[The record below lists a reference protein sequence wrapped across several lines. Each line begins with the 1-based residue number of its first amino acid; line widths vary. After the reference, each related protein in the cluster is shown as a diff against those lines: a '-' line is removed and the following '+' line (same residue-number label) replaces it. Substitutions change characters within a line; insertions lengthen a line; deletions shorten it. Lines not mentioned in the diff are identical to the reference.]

1 MRPEAGCRLESGWAQ
16 TLLESHRPPGA
27 ESCEAWYGV
36 TIFYALLAALCNALN
51 VIAQHLGSITTA
63 EKSKGWRSVVALLRS
78 PMWLAGWGALAG
90 GFVFQALALHV
101 GQLSVVQPLLVTEL
115 VFALALRRLWLRQPI
130 RGLTW
135 SAAALT
141 CVALSLF
148 LAMSEPQGG
157 TQYPDSHAWATGAW
171 GAVGAAAILALLG
184 LRGTVARRTALMA
197 SGAAVMWALVA
208 VLVKTMT
215 DTLTEFGVGGM
226 FAHWPVYA
234 LAGAGLGAEV
244 LHQTTLRVGPLSV
257 SQPLLVIV
265 NPIVSI
271 ALSVWIFQEYFTS
284 DATRL
289 AVGAVAFAAMCGSV
303 AVLTRTA
310 PSTMSSHSA
319 AQTSPASPAT
329 EPGS

>member
-1 MRPEAGCRLESGWAQ
+1 M
-16 TLLESHRPPGA
+16 
-27 ESCEAWYGV
+27 
-36 TIFYALLAALCNALN
+36 TIFFALVAALCNALN
-51 VIAQHLGSITTA
+51 VIAQHLGSISSA
-63 EKSKGWRSVVALLRS
+63 KKSKGWRFLVALLRN

-90 GFVFQALALHV
+90 GFVFQALALHD

-115 VFALALRRLWLRQPI
+115 VFALTLRRLWLRQPI
-130 RGLTW
+130 RGITW
-135 SAAALT
+135 WAGALT
-141 CVALSLF
+141 CVSLSVF

-171 GAVGAAAILALLG
+171 GSVGAAAVLALLG
-184 LRGTVARRTALMA
+184 MRGSVVRRTALTA
-197 SGAAVMWALVA
+197 SAAAVMWALVA

-244 LHQTTLRVGPLSV
+244 FHQATLKVGPLSV

-271 ALSVWIFQEYFTS
+271 ALSVWIFQEYFIA
-284 DATRL
+284 DAPRL
-289 AVGAVAFAAMCGSV
+289 AVGAAAFAAMCGCV
-303 AVLTRTA
+303 VVLTRTA
-310 PSTMSSHSA
+310 PSTMSAPSA
-319 AQTSPASPAT
+319 PATPPASAT
-329 EPGS
+329 IEPSR

>member
-1 MRPEAGCRLESGWAQ
+1 M
-16 TLLESHRPPGA
+16 
-27 ESCEAWYGV
+27 

-51 VIAQHLGSITTA
+51 VIAQHLGSITSA
-63 EKSKGWRSVVALLRS
+63 EKSKGWRFVVVLLRN

-115 VFALALRRLWLRQPI
+115 VFALALRRVWLHQTI
-130 RGLTW
+130 RGATW
-135 SAAALT
+135 WAAALT
-141 CVALSLF
+141 CVSLSVF

-157 TQYPDSHAWATGAW
+157 THYPDSSAWATGAW
-171 GAVGAAAILALLG
+171 GSVGAAAILALLG
-184 LRGTVARRTALMA
+184 MRGTVVRRTALLA
-197 SGAAVMWALVA
+197 SAAAVMWALVA

-271 ALSVWIFQEYFTS
+271 ALSVWIFQEYFTP

-289 AVGAVAFAAMCGSV
+289 AVGAAAFTAMCGSAV
-303 AVLTRTA
+303 VLTRTA
-310 PSTMSSHSA
+310 PPTMSSHGA
-319 AQTSPASPAT
+319 PQTSPAGT
-329 EPGS
+329 G

>member
-1 MRPEAGCRLESGWAQ
+1 M
-16 TLLESHRPPGA
+16 T
-27 ESCEAWYGV
+27 V
-36 TIFYALLAALCNALN
+36 FFALLAALCNALN
-51 VIAQHLGSITTA
+51 VIAQHLGSITSA
-63 EKSKGWRSVVALLRS
+63 EKSKGWRFLVALLKN

-90 GFVFQALALHV
+90 GFVFQAFALHA

-130 RGLTW
+130 RGVTW

-141 CVALSLF
+141 CVSLGVF

-157 TQYPDSHAWATGAW
+157 TQYPESSAWATGAW
-171 GAVGAAAILALLG
+171 GSVGAAAVLALLG
-184 LRGTVARRTALMA
+184 MRGSVVRRTALLA
-197 SGAAVMWALVA
+197 SAAAVMWALVA

-244 LHQTTLRVGPLSV
+244 FHQTTLKVGPLSV

-271 ALSVWIFQEYFTS
+271 ALSVWIFQEYFVP
-284 DATRL
+284 DAARL
-289 AVGAVAFAAMCGSV
+289 AVGSVAFAAMCG
-303 AVLTRTA
+303 AVFMLTRTA
-310 PSTMSSHSA
+310 PSTMSSQSA
-319 AQTSPASPAT
+319 PQTSPASATT
-329 EPGS
+329 EP

>member
-1 MRPEAGCRLESGWAQ
+1 VF
-16 TLLESHRPPGA
+16 
-27 ESCEAWYGV
+27 GV

-51 VIAQHLGSITTA
+51 VIAQHLGSLTSA
-63 EKSKGWRSVVALLRS
+63 EKSKGWRFVVTLLRN

-115 VFALALRRLWLRQPI
+115 VFALALRRVWLRQSI
-130 RGLTW
+130 RGATW
-135 SAAALT
+135 WAAALT
-141 CVALSLF
+141 GVSLSVF

-157 TQYPDSHAWATGAW
+157 TQYPDSSAWATGAW
-171 GAVGAAAILALLG
+171 GSVGAAAVLALLG
-184 LRGTVARRTALMA
+184 MRGTVVRRTALLA
-197 SGAAVMWALVA
+197 SAAAVMWALVA

-234 LAGAGLGAEV
+234 LAGAGLGVEV

-271 ALSVWIFQEYFTS
+271 ALSVWIFQEYFTP

-289 AVGAVAFAAMCGSV
+289 AVGSAAFTAMCGSV
-303 AVLTRTA
+303 VVLTRTA
-310 PSTMSSHSA
+310 PPTMSSHGTP
-319 AQTSPASPAT
+319 QTSPASSAT
-329 EPGS
+329 ESGR

>member
-1 MRPEAGCRLESGWAQ
+1 M
-16 TLLESHRPPGA
+16 
-27 ESCEAWYGV
+27 

-51 VIAQHLGSITTA
+51 VIAQHLGSLGSA
-63 EKSKGWRSVVALLRS
+63 EKSKGWRFVITLFRN

-90 GFVFQALALHV
+90 GFVFQALALHI

-115 VFALALRRLWLRQPI
+115 VFALALRRVWLRQSI
-130 RGLTW
+130 RGATW
-135 SAAALT
+135 WAAALT
-141 CVALSLF
+141 CVSLSVF

-157 TQYPDSHAWATGAW
+157 TNYPDSSAWATGAW
-171 GAVGAAAILALLG
+171 GSVGVAVVLALLSM
-184 LRGTVARRTALMA
+184 RGPVVRRTALLA
-197 SGAAVMWALVA
+197 SAAAVMWALVA

-234 LAGAGLGAEV
+234 LAGAGLGVEV
-244 LHQTTLRVGPLSV
+244 LHQSTLRVGPLSV

-271 ALSVWIFQEYFTS
+271 ALSVWIFQEYFTP

-289 AVGAVAFAAMCGSV
+289 AVGSAAFAAMCGSAV
-303 AVLTRTA
+303 VLTRTA
-310 PSTMSSHSA
+310 PPTMSAHGA
-319 AQTSPASPAT
+319 HQASPASSAT
-329 EPGS
+329 EPGH

>member
-1 MRPEAGCRLESGWAQ
+1 M
-16 TLLESHRPPGA
+16 
-27 ESCEAWYGV
+27 
-36 TIFYALLAALCNALN
+36 TIFFALLAALCNALN
-51 VIAQHLGSITTA
+51 VIAQHLGSITSA
-63 EKSKGWRSVVALLRS
+63 EKSKGWRFLVALLKN

-90 GFVFQALALHV
+90 GFVFQAFALHD

-130 RGLTW
+130 RGITW

-141 CVALSLF
+141 CVSLSVF
-148 LAMSEPQGG
+148 LAISEPQGG
-157 TQYPDSHAWATGAW
+157 TQYPESSAWATGAW
-171 GAVGAAAILALLG
+171 GSVGVAVVLALLG
-184 LRGTVARRTALMA
+184 MRGSVVRRTALLA
-197 SGAAVMWALVA
+197 SAAAVMWALVA

-244 LHQTTLRVGPLSV
+244 FHQTTLKVGPLSV

-271 ALSVWIFQEYFTS
+271 ALSVWIFQEYFVP
-284 DATRL
+284 DAARL
-289 AVGAVAFAAMCGSV
+289 AVGSVAFAAMCG
-303 AVLTRTA
+303 AVFLLTRTA

-319 AQTSPASPAT
+319 PQTSPASAT
-329 EPGS
+329 AEP

>member
-1 MRPEAGCRLESGWAQ
+1 M
-16 TLLESHRPPGA
+16 
-27 ESCEAWYGV
+27 
-36 TIFYALLAALCNALN
+36 TIFFALLAALCNALN
-51 VIAQHLGSITTA
+51 VIAQHLGSITSA
-63 EKSKGWRSVVALLRS
+63 EKSKGWRFVVALLKN

-90 GFVFQALALHV
+90 GFVFQAFALHA

-130 RGLTW
+130 RGVTW

-141 CVALSLF
+141 CVSLGVF
-148 LAMSEPQGG
+148 LAVSEPQGG
-157 TQYPDSHAWATGAW
+157 TQYPESSAWATGAW
-171 GAVGAAAILALLG
+171 GSVGAAAVLALLG
-184 LRGTVARRTALMA
+184 MRGSVVRRTALLA
-197 SGAAVMWALVA
+197 SAAAVMWALVA

-244 LHQTTLRVGPLSV
+244 FHQTTLKVGPLSV

-271 ALSVWIFQEYFTS
+271 ALSVWIFQEYFVP
-284 DATRL
+284 DAARL
-289 AVGAVAFAAMCGSV
+289 AVGSVAFAAMCG
-303 AVLTRTA
+303 AVFLLTRTA

-319 AQTSPASPAT
+319 PQTSPASATT
-329 EPGS
+329 EP

>member
-1 MRPEAGCRLESGWAQ
+1 VF
-16 TLLESHRPPGA
+16 
-27 ESCEAWYGV
+27 GV

-51 VIAQHLGSITTA
+51 VIAQHLGSISSA
-63 EKSKGWRSVVALLRS
+63 EKSKGWRFVATLLRN

-115 VFALALRRLWLRQPI
+115 VFALALRRVWLRQPI
-130 RGLTW
+130 RGTTW
-135 SAAALT
+135 WAAALT
-141 CVALSLF
+141 CVCLSVF

-157 TQYPDSHAWATGAW
+157 TRYPDSSAWATGAW
-171 GAVGAAAILALLG
+171 GSVGAATVLALLSM
-184 LRGTVARRTALMA
+184 RGTVVRRTALLA
-197 SGAAVMWALVA
+197 SAAAVMWALVA

-271 ALSVWIFQEYFTS
+271 ALSVWIFQEYFTP
-284 DATRL
+284 DVTRL
-289 AVGAVAFAAMCGSV
+289 AVGSAAFTAMCGSAV
-303 AVLTRTA
+303 VLTRTA
-310 PSTMSSHSA
+310 PPTMSSHGA
-319 AQTSPASPAT
+319 PQASPASSAT
-329 EPGS
+329 EPGR

>member
-1 MRPEAGCRLESGWAQ
+1 VF
-16 TLLESHRPPGA
+16 
-27 ESCEAWYGV
+27 GV

-51 VIAQHLGSITTA
+51 VSAQHLGSITSA
-63 EKSKGWRSVVALLRS
+63 EKSKGWRFVVTLLRD

-115 VFALALRRLWLRQPI
+115 VFALALRRVWLRQPI
-130 RGLTW
+130 RSVTW
-135 SAAALT
+135 WAAALT
-141 CVALSLF
+141 CVCLSLF

-157 TQYPDSHAWATGAW
+157 THYPDSSAWATGAW
-171 GAVGAAAILALLG
+171 GSVGVAVVLALLG
-184 LRGTVARRTALMA
+184 MRGTVVRRTALLA
-197 SGAAVMWALVA
+197 SAAAVMWALVA

-271 ALSVWIFQEYFTS
+271 ALSVWIFQEYFTP
-284 DATRL
+284 DAARL
-289 AVGAVAFAAMCGSV
+289 AVGSAAFIAMCGSAV
-303 AVLTRTA
+303 VLTRTA
-310 PSTMSSHSA
+310 PPTMSSHGDP
-319 AQTSPASPAT
+319 QTSPASSST
-329 EPGS
+329 EPGR

>member
-1 MRPEAGCRLESGWAQ
+1 VFGM
-16 TLLESHRPPGA
+16 
-27 ESCEAWYGV
+27 
-36 TIFYALLAALCNALN
+36 TIFFALLAALCNALN
-51 VIAQHLGSITTA
+51 VIAQHLGSITSA
-63 EKSKGWRSVVALLRS
+63 EKSKGWRFVVALLKN

-90 GFVFQALALHV
+90 GFVFQAFALHA

-130 RGLTW
+130 RGVTW

-141 CVALSLF
+141 CVSLGVF

-157 TQYPDSHAWATGAW
+157 TQYPESSAWATGAW
-171 GAVGAAAILALLG
+171 GSVGVAAVLALLG
-184 LRGTVARRTALMA
+184 MRGSVVRRTALLA
-197 SGAAVMWALVA
+197 SAAAVMWALVA

-244 LHQTTLRVGPLSV
+244 FHQTTLKVGPLSV

-271 ALSVWIFQEYFTS
+271 ALSVWIFQEYFVP
-284 DATRL
+284 DAARL
-289 AVGAVAFAAMCGSV
+289 AVGSVAFAAMCG
-303 AVLTRTA
+303 AVFLLTRTA

-319 AQTSPASPAT
+319 PQTSPAGAT
-329 EPGS
+329 AEP

>member
-1 MRPEAGCRLESGWAQ
+1 
-16 TLLESHRPPGA
+16 
-27 ESCEAWYGV
+27 V

-51 VIAQHLGSITTA
+51 VIAQHLGSITSA
-63 EKSKGWRSVVALLRS
+63 EKSKGWRFLVTLLRS

-115 VFALALRRLWLRQPI
+115 VFALALRRVWLHQSI
-130 RGLTW
+130 RGVTW
-135 SAAALT
+135 WAAALT
-141 CVALSLF
+141 CVCLSVF

-157 TQYPDSHAWATGAW
+157 TPYPDSRAWATGAW
-171 GAVGAAAILALLG
+171 GTVGVAVVLALLG
-184 LRGTVARRTALMA
+184 MRGTVVRRTALLA
-197 SGAAVMWALVA
+197 SAAAVMWALVA
-208 VLVKTMT
+208 TLVKTMT

-234 LAGAGLGAEV
+234 LAAAGLGAEV

-257 SQPLLVIV
+257 SQPLLVVV

-271 ALSVWIFQEYFTS
+271 ALSVWIFQEYFTP
-284 DATRL
+284 DVARL
-289 AVGAVAFAAMCGSV
+289 AVAAVAFAAMCCSA

-310 PSTMSSHSA
+310 PPTMSSHSDPQA
-319 AQTSPASPAT
+319 SPASAAT
-329 EPGS
+329 EPGR

>member
-1 MRPEAGCRLESGWAQ
+1 M
-16 TLLESHRPPGA
+16 
-27 ESCEAWYGV
+27 

-51 VIAQHLGSITTA
+51 VIAQHLGSIASA
-63 EKSKGWRSVVALLRS
+63 EKSKGWRFVAALLKN

-90 GFVFQALALHV
+90 GFVFQALALHD

-115 VFALALRRLWLRQPI
+115 VFALVLRRLWLRQPI
-130 RGLTW
+130 RGVTW
-135 SAAALT
+135 WAAALT
-141 CVALSLF
+141 CASLSLF

-157 TQYPDSHAWATGAW
+157 TQYPDSNAWATGAW
-171 GAVGAAAILALLG
+171 GAVGAAVILGLLG
-184 LRGTVARRTALMA
+184 LRGPVVRRTVLMA

-244 LHQTTLRVGPLSV
+244 LHQTTLRIGPLSV

-271 ALSVWIFQEYFTS
+271 ALSVWIFQEYFTQ
-284 DATRL
+284 DAPRL

-303 AVLTRTA
+303 VMLTRTA
-310 PSTMSSHSA
+310 PPTMSSHSPA
-319 AQTSPASPAT
+319 AGVT
-329 EPGS
+329 

>member
-1 MRPEAGCRLESGWAQ
+1 
-16 TLLESHRPPGA
+16 
-27 ESCEAWYGV
+27 V

-51 VIAQHLGSITTA
+51 VIAQHLGSITSA
-63 EKSKGWRSVVALLRS
+63 EKSKGWRFVVVLLRN

-115 VFALALRRLWLRQPI
+115 VFALALRRVWLHQSI
-130 RGLTW
+130 RGVTW
-135 SAAALT
+135 WAAALA
-141 CVALSLF
+141 CVSLSLF

-157 TQYPDSHAWATGAW
+157 TQYPDSSAWATGAW
-171 GAVGAAAILALLG
+171 GSVGAAVVLALLG
-184 LRGTVARRTALMA
+184 MRGTVVRRTALLA

-208 VLVKTMT
+208 TLVKTMT

-271 ALSVWIFQEYFTS
+271 ALSVWIFQEHFTP
-284 DATRL
+284 DVARL
-289 AVGAVAFAAMCGSV
+289 AVGAVAFAAMCCSA
-303 AVLTRTA
+303 AVLTQTA
-310 PSTMSSHSA
+310 PPTMSPHGA
-319 AQTSPASPAT
+319 PQTSPASAAT
-329 EPGS
+329 KPGR